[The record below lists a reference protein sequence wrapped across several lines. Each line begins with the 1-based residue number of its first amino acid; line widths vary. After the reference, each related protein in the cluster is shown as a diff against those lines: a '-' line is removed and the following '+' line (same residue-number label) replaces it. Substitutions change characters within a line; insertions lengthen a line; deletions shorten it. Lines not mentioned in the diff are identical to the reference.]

1 MPFWL
6 LLMQAYKSQLRQLL
20 VDHGWEVVEVLEPDD
35 WWADEFWKIESRRNA
50 WGLAIVLTFLV
61 DPMWD
66 APRKKG
72 QGVWAIGASE
82 GVPTERPVGEPGI
95 AELCMVKGR
104 YNEKLVAFITAL
116 DVYRNG
122 SKAVNGG
129 RA

>member
-1 MPFWL
+1 MH
-6 LLMQAYKSQLRQLL
+6 AYKTQLRQLL
-20 VDHGWEVVEVLEPDD
+20 SDHGWEVVEVLEPGD
-35 WWADEFWKIESRRNA
+35 WWADEIWKIESRRNA

-72 QGVWAIGASE
+72 QGVWAIGATE
-82 GVPTERPVGEPGI
+82 RVPTERPVGERGI

-104 YNEKLVAFITAL
+104 FNEKLTAFVAAL
-116 DVYRNG
+116 DVYRNE
-122 SKAVNGG
+122 SATAAEG

>member
-1 MPFWL
+1 MH
-6 LLMQAYKSQLRQLL
+6 AYKTQLRQLL
-20 VDHGWEVVEVLEPDD
+20 SDHGWEVVEVLEPDD

-50 WGLAIVLTFLV
+50 WSLAIVLTFLV

-72 QGVWAIGASE
+72 QGVWAIGATE
-82 GVPTERPVGEPGI
+82 RVPTERPVGQRGI
-95 AELCMVKGR
+95 AEVCMVKGR
-104 YNEKLVAFITAL
+104 FNEKLTAFVAAL

-122 SKAVNGG
+122 SATAAEG